1 MDNDGEIAY
10 DEIETLVRELYGP
23 SWGQSSLARDAL
35 DDMAL
40 LSEKNG
46 GGIPLDAFIQFQKQ
60 HGLLLFPCFVIQR
73 NIQRKVM
80 GLDFWNDYTNAPNS
94 KKVEHGEKRFDP
106 RHVQSILRTY
116 KTGSAAA
123 ILTHTGDP
131 NEGLRE
137 WMAKAKET
145 PIVDYDKV
153 KEEIEK
159 RRGQKLTLIAEWR
172 RRVNPKQREEYR

>member
-73 NIQRKVM
+73 NIQR
-80 GLDFWNDYTNAPNS
+80 
-94 KKVEHGEKRFDP
+94 
-106 RHVQSILRTY
+106 
-116 KTGSAAA
+116 
-123 ILTHTGDP
+123 
-131 NEGLRE
+131 
-137 WMAKAKET
+137 
-145 PIVDYDKV
+145 
-153 KEEIEK
+153 
-159 RRGQKLTLIAEWR
+159 
-172 RRVNPKQREEYR
+172 